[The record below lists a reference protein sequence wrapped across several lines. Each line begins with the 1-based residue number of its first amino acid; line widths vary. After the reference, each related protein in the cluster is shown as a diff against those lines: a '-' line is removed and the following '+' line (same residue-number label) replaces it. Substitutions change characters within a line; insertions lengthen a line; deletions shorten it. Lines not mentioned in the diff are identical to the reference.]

1 MKRTKLTLA
10 LILSLIFVMPSVQA
24 VKLAKASSAVSS
36 GLGITSPTNT
46 TYTHGFLFLRVMMVS
61 LVGGNSE
68 ISVTYSL
75 DGKANVTVPIVIK
88 GHEKSFQATIT
99 ASAAL
104 PELPEG
110 SHNVTVYSE
119 YAIYRFTSQG
129 IYYPKYSVWKHN
141 TVYFTVDYE
150 IPPVISILSPE
161 NKTYNQKDLLL
172 NFTTNEKTSWI
183 GYCLDRPA
191 NVAITGNTT
200 LTELAEGSHSIVVY
214 ANDTAGNMGASET
227 VFFTVIQE
235 KPPEPFSTMLVTTA
249 SVASIAVV
257 GLRLLVYSRKHKD

>member
-1 MKRTKLTLA
+1 
-10 LILSLIFVMPSVQA
+10 
-24 VKLAKASSAVSS
+24 
-36 GLGITSPTNT
+36 
-46 TYTHGFLFLRVMMVS
+46 
-61 LVGGNSE
+61 
-68 ISVTYSL
+68 
-75 DGKANVTVPIVIK
+75 
-88 GHEKSFQATIT
+88 
-99 ASAAL
+99 
-104 PELPEG
+104 
-110 SHNVTVYSE
+110 
-119 YAIYRFTSQG
+119 
-129 IYYPKYSVWKHN
+129 
-141 TVYFTVDYE
+141 
-150 IPPVISILSPE
+150 
-161 NKTYNQKDLLL
+161 LLL